1 MGLFYEIAKSIV
13 KRHEANK
20 EKEAKIR
27 AEINVN
33 YQARQAFVK
42 NVFIKKFVEEA
53 IEEFKRT
60 SVPKY
65 SVDQKVLTNWYS
77 GGDTWEGYVS
87 SLQMHTPFQ
96 GPIVV
101 KITDINVDALFLEEC
116 LDNFHT
122 NGKFDDV
129 LLIEDH
135 YFDFCAIAKK
145 ELQDR
150 VTKILGMT
158 ATPTIPYVTWS
169 YKIKVPKD
177 DTEYW
182 RYYWSERKLLA
193 LDSAAALLSQAAW
206 EKDEKLKK
214 YHEKVKEAKKEIDE
228 ILLELSKQNSGC

>member
-1 MGLFYEIAKSIV
+1 MDLIYSIAKSIV
-13 KRHEANK
+13 EKRQAKK
-20 EKEAKIR
+20 EKLAKIQ

-42 NVFIKKFVEEA
+42 KVFIKKFVEEA

-77 GGDTWEGYVS
+77 GRDTWEGYVS

-145 ELQDR
+145 ELRDR
-150 VTKILGMT
+150 ETKILGMT
-158 ATPTIPYVTWS
+158 DRPTIPYITWS

-177 DTEYW
+177 EKEYW
-182 RYYWSERKLLA
+182 GYCWSERKLLK
-193 LDSAAALLSQAAW
+193 LDSEVAFLTQKAW
-206 EKDEKLKK
+206 KKDQKVEKNRKKVAETKDELDAILK
-214 YHEKVKEAKKEIDE
+214 
-228 ILLELSKQNSGC
+228 ELNTFAFSC